1 MPRFLINRVLTT
13 LFNIYKL
20 LFKISVP
27 IFRIGSDRIRIG
39 LNQVNSA
46 YEKYIIRS
54 VSDPLVVGSDTD
66 RISDIRLSEI
76 F

>member
-1 MPRFLINRVLTT
+1 MS
-13 LFNIYKL
+13 
-20 LFKISVP
+20 SVP
-27 IFRIGSDRIRIG
+27 IFRIGSDSDRINRI
-39 LNQVNSA
+39 NSA